1 MAYDKTRLQEVKSK
15 ISVPMYFY
23 NVIIPQRSDY
33 YSDYPVDFDA
43 RPVCKCPLHDEDTP
57 SMRFYEETNT
67 FYCFGCR
74 AGGDVIELHR
84 KYTEKMNGARPSF
97 ENGIDFLYDFFIK
110 GNTTARAIKLTNKL
124 TEEKLLSTPIEM
136 ARYSKYSDLLEKQI
150 LVDTSIRIEVK
161 EALWELIDNIDL
173 LISKNY
179 INAVSGMNYIKD
191 KVKELLNKCHT

>member
-173 LISKNY
+173 LVSKNY